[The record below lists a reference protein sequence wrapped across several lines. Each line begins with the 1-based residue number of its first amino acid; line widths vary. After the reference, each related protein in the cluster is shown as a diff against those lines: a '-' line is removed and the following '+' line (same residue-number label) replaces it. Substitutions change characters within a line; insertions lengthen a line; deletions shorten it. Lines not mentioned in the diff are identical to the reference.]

1 MKINMLKENLALAT
15 RLKSKKDLQ
24 KALKDFTD
32 SGISA
37 DDCPEYDDA
46 MREFDI
52 IKMREGAHSN
62 RKCRSHYMHM

>member
-52 IKMREGAHSN
+52 IKMREGAHS
-62 RKCRSHYMHM
+62 KCRSHYMHM